1 MTPSIKETFM
11 MNTETYRQMQSNER
25 SDNNEKLRK
34 LIETNMELVPLED
47 TISVNL
53 DSKAGYEST

>member
-34 LIETNMELVPLED
+34 LIESNMELVPLED

>member
-1 MTPSIKETFM
+1 M
-11 MNTETYRQMQSNER
+11 MNMETYRQMQPNER

-34 LIETNMELVPLED
+34 LIESNMELVPLED